1 MTKYLSIENNCLI
14 YNYTDKNGDLQS
26 VKIANYFLKGLFTLK
41 MITDTKNS
49 YKITEKL
56 VL

>member
-1 MTKYLSIENNCLI
+1 MKKYISVKDNCLF

-26 VKIANYFLKGLFTLK
+26 VKIANYSLKGLFTLK
-41 MITDTKNS
+41 IITDTKNS
-49 YKITEKL
+49 YKIKEKF

>member
-1 MTKYLSIENNCLI
+1 MTKYISIQNNCLF

-26 VKIANYFLKGLFTLK
+26 VKIANYSLNGLFTLK

>member
-14 YNYTDKNGDLQS
+14 YNYTDINGDLQS
-26 VKIANYFLKGLFTLK
+26 VKIANYFLNGLFTLK